1 MFIFFSLGVI
11 NFQNGDKYRGDF
23 KDGRPN
29 GYGTMKY
36 SFSLP
41 GMNGANLKG
50 LNITVTLWPEKERDK
65 VK

>member
-41 GMNGANLKG
+41 GMNGAEFEGAEYHGDFMAGKREG
-50 LNITVTLWPEKERDK
+50 
-65 VK
+65 